1 MAAEPE
7 DLATLISR
15 RNFLKKASFTAVG
28 SLGFASTGFAAARG
42 LPGLRRVTL
51 EIPDLPDAFHGLT
64 ILQIS
69 DVHAGMHMSVER
81 MRRVHDIV
89 ASLPVDLIV
98 FTGDQ
103 IDRRPID
110 AHMFTEGFR
119 GLSAPLGVYGVLG
132 NHDYYVPQARAMATL
147 AEAGI
152 TPLVNRTEIL
162 ERDGARLALVGLDD
176 LLSPADGPD
185 FSLLRYPRH
194 AFRVCLCHQPQGWD
208 AARAAGAHLTLSGH
222 THGGQIALPT
232 RSVNVARLQ
241 TRYIA
246 GPYRVDDATLY
257 VSRGIGVGAVP
268 VRVGAP
274 PEIDVITLRSPAASV
289 GVAA

>member
-1 MAAEPE
+1 V
-7 DLATLISR
+7 LSR
-15 RNFLKKASFTAVG
+15 RKFLKKASLTAAG
-28 SLGFASTGFAAARG
+28 SLGFASTGVAAARS

-51 EIPDLPDAFHGLT
+51 GMPDLPGAFDGITL
-64 ILQIS
+64 LQIS
-69 DVHAGMHMSVER
+69 DVHAGLYMSVER
-81 MRRVHDIV
+81 MRRIHDIV

-110 AHMFTEGFR
+110 ADMFTEGFR
-119 GLSAPLGVYGVLG
+119 GISAPLGVYGVLG
-132 NHDYYVPQARAMATL
+132 NHDYYVDQARARSTL
-147 AEAGI
+147 ADAGI
-152 TPLVNRTEIL
+152 TPLVNRSAII

-176 LLSPADGPD
+176 LWSPAGGPD
-185 FSLLRYPRH
+185 FSLLKHPQD
-194 AFRVCLCHQPQGWD
+194 AFRVCLCHQPQGWS

-232 RSVNVARLQ
+232 RNVNVARLQ
-241 TRYIA
+241 TRYVA
-246 GPYRVDDATLY
+246 GPYREDDATLY

-274 PEIDVITLRSPAASV
+274 PELDVITLRSPAAAV
-289 GVAA
+289 GAAA